1 MNEAGQQGVWRRRA
15 ARAVTALLAVYAIAV
30 AVKIAVQTDRFQ
42 VNFQPY
48 YYAALAFNQGQ
59 NPYDSEVTHALA
71 GGRFVLPY
79 AYPPLSLNLLRP
91 FALAGYETSYRC
103 FLALKC
109 AALVLCL
116 WLWQRKFLGRGVDN
130 VFLFV
135 CLIGF
140 NYAIYWDIHAGN
152 ISFLAQTVL
161 WLGLYAYVRGRLGW
175 FIVLTAGASIF
186 KYTPGFFLVLLL
198 LVEGRKKWGW
208 CAAGGAVFVLLHG
221 ASYVLYPELMPE
233 FLKNIGEIQG
243 LVPVEAATVENFAGA
258 PATWPLIKTL
268 ITRLSAKL
276 AIPAPSALPVL
287 VFAGVALTVCGITW
301 VTVRRYPCSEPGER
315 NRMLVVFA
323 CLVYLLLTPRLMVGE
338 YAVGLLPAY
347 YIIRRMRY
355 VNASLLLVALMIPVP
370 ITGRSPGFKFLIET
384 CTNYYPLLTVYAI
397 WALGVYAHWTM
408 HSDPCDGPGLT
419 GRALERPEDAARGC
433 SDPHR
438 ESSAGR
444 MSRV

>member
-1 MNEAGQQGVWRRRA
+1 MIRKITYREAVREALQQALRQDPRVFLMGEDVGA
-15 ARAVTALLAVYAIAV
+15 YGGTYAVSKGLLDEFGPERIRD
-30 AVKIAVQTDRFQ
+30 T
-42 VNFQPY
+42 
-48 YYAALAFNQGQ
+48 
-59 NPYDSEVTHALA
+59 
-71 GGRFVLPY
+71 
-79 AYPPLSLNLLRP
+79 PLS
-91 FALAGYETSYRC
+91 E
-103 FLALKC
+103 
-109 AALVLCL
+109 
-116 WLWQRKFLGRGVDN
+116 LG
-130 VFLFV
+130 FV
-135 CLIGF
+135 
-140 NYAIYWDIHAGN
+140 
-152 ISFLAQTVL
+152 
-161 WLGLYAYVRGRLGW
+161 
-175 FIVLTAGASIF
+175 
-186 KYTPGFFLVLLL
+186 
-198 LVEGRKKWGW
+198 
-208 CAAGGAVFVLLHG
+208 GAVFVLLHG

-355 VNASLLLVALMIPVP
+355 VNASLLLVALMIPAP